1 MGLTLGAVKTRQQ
14 GILTDAARRWE
25 ERMKQRETGL
35 EKIRNQGPGAADT
48 PKRQAEWTARQLTR
62 AAGGF
67 PLFPERVIGAWN
79 PVEYAPSVQASDAA
93 KPVARIVQQRSAGH
107 TPIGVATGLLIG
119 FDLLLTNHHVFP
131 SKIDVDGHAANFFY
145 VRDEYG
151 INNGKYYDFDPDR
164 FFVTDPD
171 LDFTIVAV
179 QPRSRESDQ
188 IASCGWTRLIE
199 ATGKVLTGAP
209 VNIIQHPA
217 GGPRA
222 FAISDN
228 KLMDILPT
236 GFLHYETD
244 TRPGSSGSPVYN
256 TDWELVALHHCGV
269 PAMRDG
275 RILDKLGA
283 PWDPESQS
291 DDDIQW
297 IANEGARVSFI
308 VERLKSMSIPESM
321 RMIARQL
328 LATTADPLTGTESV
342 PAGTASS
349 SLLPLASRA
358 GGGNT
363 FNFSGPVTLHVY
375 GGQALQPGVPAAA
388 APVSVPA
395 PAAPAQVRLPDGSGA
410 PSADGL
416 FTAFQEK
423 SLVFDEDYAG
433 RKGYNPK
440 FLGQEVPAPVAQ
452 SRWDGALYSVADYEE
467 FNAGVDDVP
476 AVKTSHLAPADPLP
490 LDYHHF
496 SLVMHKPTRM
506 CLWTASNYDYRP
518 KSRTDPRKRADFGGE
533 NWREDPRLPLE
544 YQLLNKD
551 VYGPAKRID
560 RGHIVRREDN
570 CWGADADETEFANAD
585 SYHWPNCTPQHEAF
599 NQENPND
606 RSGQRVY
613 EGGVVGIWGQFE
625 RLLTDQVQQS
635 GGRAVLFAGPVLT
648 EFFESKNWGAGKVK
662 IPKKFWKVVV
672 VPESQKRGAKLLAY
686 GFVFSQE
693 KPIRQ
698 FGDTY
703 ESIDMPAFE
712 RNQAAIAEIEELAG
726 LKFDPKIVAADQY
739 AGQ

>member
-1 MGLTLGAVKTRQQ
+1 MGQTLGAVKTRQL
-14 GILTDAARRWE
+14 GILTNAAQRWE
-25 ERMKQRETGL
+25 TRMRQRVAGL
-35 EKIRNQGPGAADT
+35 EKIRNQGLGAADT
-48 PKRQAEWTARQLTR
+48 PKRQAEWTARQLTK
-62 AAGGF
+62 AATGF
-67 PLFPERVIGAWN
+67 PRFPERAIGAWN
-79 PVEYAPSVQASDAA
+79 PVEYAPSIQASDAA
-93 KPVARIVQQRSAGH
+93 KPVARIVQQRTSGH
-107 TPIGVATGLLIG
+107 APIGVATGLLIG

-131 SKIDVDGHAANFFY
+131 SRVDIDGHAANFFH

-151 INNGKYYDFDPDR
+151 INNGKYYEFDPDR
-164 FFVTDPD
+164 FFLTDPE

-244 TRPGSSGSPVYN
+244 TLPGSSGSPVYN

-269 PAMRDG
+269 PAIRDG
-275 RILDKLGA
+275 KVLDKRGE
-283 PWDPESQS
+283 PWDPNSQS

-297 IANEGARVSFI
+297 IANEGTRVSFI
-308 VERLKSMSIPESM
+308 VERLKSMTIPESM
-321 RMIARQL
+321 RTLARQL
-328 LATTADPLTGTESV
+328 LATTADPLTGAGASTGAESMP
-342 PAGTASS
+342 PATA
-349 SLLPLASRA
+349 LPPASRA
-358 GGGNT
+358 GGNI

-375 GGQALQPGVPAAA
+375 GGQGLQPATPPAAA
-388 APVSVPA
+388 PA
-395 PAAPAQVRLPDGSGA
+395 PSQAAGGTGA
-410 PSADGL
+410 SAAGGL
-416 FTAFQEK
+416 LAAVQEK
-423 SLVFDEDYAG
+423 SLVFDSDYAG
-433 RKGYNPK
+433 RRGYNTK
-440 FLGQEVPAPVAQ
+440 FLGRELPPPVAQ
-452 SRWDGALYSVADYEE
+452 PRWDGLLYSVADYLQFHAE
-467 FNAGVDDVP
+467 VDDVP
-476 AVKTSHLAPADPLP
+476 EVKTSHLAQADPLP

-506 CLWTASNYDYRP
+506 CLWTASNYDYRA
-518 KSRTDPRKRADFGGE
+518 KSRTDTRKRADFGGE
-533 NWREDPRLPLE
+533 NWREDPRIPLE
-544 YQLLNKD
+544 FQLLNKD

-560 RGHIVRREDN
+560 RGHLVRREDN
-570 CWGADADETEFANAD
+570 CWGADETETEFANAD
-585 SYHWPNCTPQHEAF
+585 TYHWTNCTPQHEAF
-599 NQENPND
+599 NQENPSD

-613 EGGVVGIWGQFE
+613 DGGVVGIWGQFE
-625 RLLTDQVQQS
+625 RMLTDQVQES
-635 GGRAVLFAGPVLT
+635 GGRAVLFAGPVLS
-648 EFFESKNWGAGKVK
+648 EFFESKNWGTGKVR

-693 KPIRQ
+693 KPIKQ

-703 ESIDMPAFE
+703 EAIDMPAFE
-712 RNQAAIAEIEELAG
+712 RNKASIAKIEELAG
-726 LKFDPKIVAADQY
+726 LTFAPEIAEADQH